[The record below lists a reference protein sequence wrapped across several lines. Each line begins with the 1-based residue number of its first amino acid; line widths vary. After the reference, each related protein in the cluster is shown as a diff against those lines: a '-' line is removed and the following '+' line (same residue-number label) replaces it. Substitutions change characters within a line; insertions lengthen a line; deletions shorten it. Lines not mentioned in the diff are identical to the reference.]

1 MKKTKLRH
9 ITILP
14 MILALAHAGIL
25 GVRLSPDA
33 TASSS
38 GASVEVVQM
47 GDDVEGRGW
56 LERLACATC
65 FAAVIAA
72 STASLGTATVGGLLI
87 CGMLCYNIL

>member
-1 MKKTKLRH
+1 MKKTRLRH

-14 MILALAHAGIL
+14 MILALAHAGTL
-25 GVRLSPDA
+25 GVRLGPDA

-56 LERLACATC
+56 LAKVVCASC
-65 FAAVIAA
+65 FALVVGA
-72 STASLGTATVGGLLI
+72 SVATLGSTTIGGLLM
-87 CGMLCYNIL
+87 CGMVCYSIL